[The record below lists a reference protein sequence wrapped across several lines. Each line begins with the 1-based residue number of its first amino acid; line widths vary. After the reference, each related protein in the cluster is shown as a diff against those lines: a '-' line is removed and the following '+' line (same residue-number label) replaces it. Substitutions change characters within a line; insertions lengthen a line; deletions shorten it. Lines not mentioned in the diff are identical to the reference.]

1 MHRSRRVTWTAGA
14 AAAAVCLT
22 VASVA
27 MASVSSTGVT
37 LASDQQQTG
46 TAFDGTLAVGALFLS
61 SHGHLGRHFCTA
73 SVVHSPAG
81 DLLLTAAHCMSG
93 RKLKPAGGVVF
104 APGYHK
110 GRFPLGLWVVT
121 GEYVTSRWASIH
133 DPNEDFAFLVVSGHR
148 SSLERAAGAERLR
161 TGTSL
166 PAPVD
171 VIGYPDTTSTPIRCF
186 AKARAF
192 LTKTLRQLKFVCGG
206 YTDGTS
212 GGPFLFKVS
221 ARTGDGS
228 IIGVIGG
235 YQEGGY
241 TPAISYSAVFADSI
255 AALYR
260 TAIARRA
267 APAPNPTT
275 SPTPTPSTAPSG
287 SPTTSPTPTPTTRP
301 GGSPS
306 TSPTPTPTT
315 PPGGSPSTSPTPTPT
330 TPPGGS
336 PSTSPT
342 PALTTPLAPSSAP
355 IPAPSTGQTR
365 APGFAPP

>member
-1 MHRSRRVTWTAGA
+1 MHQSRRSRRLAWTAGSA
-14 AAAAVCLT
+14 AACLT

-27 MASVSSTGVT
+27 MASISAGTGVS
-37 LASDQQQTG
+37 LVSDQQQTG
-46 TAFDGTLAVGALFLS
+46 SAFDGTLAVGALFLS

-73 SVVHSPAG
+73 SVVHSPGG

-93 RKLKPAGGVVF
+93 RKLKPAGGVLF

-121 GEYVTSRWASIH
+121 GEYVTSRWASDH
-133 DPNEDFAFLVVSGHR
+133 DPNEDFAFLVVSGRR

-186 AKARAF
+186 AKAHAF
-192 LTKTLRQLKFVCGG
+192 VTRTLRQLKFVCGG

-241 TPAISYSAVFADSI
+241 TPAISYSPVFADNI

-260 TAIARRA
+260 TAIARRT
-267 APAPNPTT
+267 APAPNPSA
-275 SPTPTPSTAPSG
+275 SPTPAPS
-287 SPTTSPTPTPTTRP
+287 
-301 GGSPS
+301 
-306 TSPTPTPTT
+306 T
-315 PPGGSPSTSPTPTPT
+315 PPGGSPGTSPTPAPS

-342 PALTTPLAPSSAP
+342 PAPSTPPGGSPGTSPTPAPSSP
-355 IPAPSTGQTR
+355 PGGSPSSSPTPAPST
-365 APGFAPP
+365 PP